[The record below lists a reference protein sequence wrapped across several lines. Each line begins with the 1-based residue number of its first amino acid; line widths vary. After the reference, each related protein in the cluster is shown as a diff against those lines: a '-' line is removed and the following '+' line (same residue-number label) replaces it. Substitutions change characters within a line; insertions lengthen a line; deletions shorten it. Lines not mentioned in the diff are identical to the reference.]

1 MPFIIALTTD
11 SQPMYFRQQEDGTV
25 LLTIDR
31 AKATPF
37 PEERADMLA
46 AAHNLY
52 TLGEDAV
59 VEDVKAAPEA
69 VAS

>member
-1 MPFIIALTTD
+1 MPFIIGIQI
-11 SQPMYFRQQEDGTV
+11 SEEQKMYFCQHGEDI
-25 LLTIDR
+25 LLTPNRD
-31 AKATPF
+31 KATRF

-52 TLGEDAV
+52 TLTKAQ
-59 VEDVKAAPEA
+59 VEGAKDAPEA